1 MRQVHFLTH
10 LGFMFLGDEWRIV
23 QRIDWSIKIR
33 LRVLQLP
40 KDGATVNAMKQ
51 NVVVVRLVREPSVV
65 QEHILQTLAAFLLMC
80 YSDSLSLHNWC
91 NAARVNAGRWS
102 PAMQGAMRLGEYEER
117 AS

>member
-10 LGFMFLGDEWRIV
+10 LGFMLLDDEWRIV

-51 NVVVVRLVREPSVV
+51 NVVVMRLVREPSVV

-91 NAARVNAGRWS
+91 NAVRANAGRWL
-102 PAMQGAMRLGEYEER
+102 PAMQGAMR
-117 AS
+117 